1 VSRQGFQ
8 IASSKPANFMALTG
22 LTLHEFN
29 TLKPFFEEAFSHHM
43 KMFTISGKKRN
54 NRAFSDYE
62 NGSLPT
68 IEDKIFFVLVFIK
81 QNLTQ
86 EVMAFM
92 FEMSQPKVHDWLQ
105 TLIPVLK
112 QALNLSKDLPER
124 DKDKFYEIVK
134 NRDTPLFATTVQKDP
149 LNDLLSDKS
158 KNSSTVE
165 RKKITL
171 SRII

>member
-1 VSRQGFQ
+1 MSRLGFQ

-22 LTLHEFN
+22 LTPHEFN

-43 KMFTISGKKRN
+43 KMFTISGKERG

-68 IEDKIFFVLVFIK
+68 IEDKLFFVLVFIK

-92 FEMSQPKVHDWLQ
+92 FEMSQPKIHDWLQ

-112 QALNLSKDLPER
+112 QTLHLSKDMPER
-124 DKDKFYEIVK
+124 DKDKFYEMVK
-134 NRDTPLFATTVQKDP
+134 DRETPLFVTTVQKDL
-149 LNDLLSDKS
+149 LNDLLNDKS
-158 KNSSTVE
+158 KNSFTVE

>member
-1 VSRQGFQ
+1 MSRLGFQ
-8 IASSKPANFMALTG
+8 TASTKPTSFIALTG
-22 LTLHEFN
+22 LDLIEFN
-29 TLKPFFEEAFSHHM
+29 KLKPFFQEAFSHHI
-43 KMFTISGKKRN
+43 KMFTVSGKTRE

-62 NGSLPT
+62 NGSLAT
-68 IEDKIFFVLVFIK
+68 IEDKLFFVLVFVK

-92 FEMSQPKVHDWLQ
+92 FSMSQPKVHDWLQ

-112 QALNLSKDLPER
+112 HSLSLSGDLPENTKEKFFELV
-124 DKDKFYEIVK
+124 KDKK
-134 NRDTPLFATTVQKDP
+134 DPLFVTTVQNGP
-149 LNDLLSDKS
+149 LNDLWTNKS
-158 KNSSTVE
+158 KISTTVE